1 MRLWLIPFPTFQMK
15 TIPSSTSSR
24 LLRALA
30 LLGCGLL
37 SGLASAQAPLPRSSP
52 EAQGIPSAK
61 IRGFIEAADREVN
74 TMHSFML
81 VRHGKVVAEAW
92 WAPESAEKP
101 HQLWSLSKSFT
112 STAVGMAVN
121 DGKFKLDDKV
131 LSFFPD
137 EAPAEASENLKAM
150 TVKDLLT
157 MTAGHETEAKFV
169 PDTAWVKTFL
179 AQPVPFAPGTHF
191 QYNTP
196 ATHMLSAIVRKT
208 TGETVLDYLKPRLFE
223 PLGIKDPQW
232 AASPQGNTL
241 GGWGLFVRTE
251 DIAKFG
257 ELYLRKGMWNGKQ
270 LIPAE
275 WTVQATAK
283 QVPNHEGKTDPDKSD
298 WAQGYGYQFW
308 RCRHGAYRGD
318 GKDGQYCIVLPAED
332 AVIAITADTGDMQ
345 KELNVVW
352 DHLLPAL
359 QGKDGKLPENAE
371 EAAKLKA
378 LTAGLKVREKSKP

>member
-1 MRLWLIPFPTFQMK
+1 MIPFPTFLMK
-15 TIPSSTSSR
+15 TIPCSNSSR
-24 LLRALA
+24 FRRALV

-37 SGLASAQAPLPRSSP
+37 SGFASAQEPLPRSSP
-52 EAQGIPSAK
+52 EAQGIPTAK
-61 IRGFIEAADREVN
+61 IREFIETADREVN

-137 EAPAEASENLKAM
+137 EAPSEASENLKAM

-157 MTAGHETEAKFV
+157 MTAGHEKEARFV
-169 PDTAWVKTFL
+169 PETAWVKTFL

-275 WTVQATAK
+275 WTVEATSK
-283 QVPNHEGKTDPDKSD
+283 QVPNHEGKPDPEKSD

-308 RCRHGAYRGD
+308 QCRHGAYRGD